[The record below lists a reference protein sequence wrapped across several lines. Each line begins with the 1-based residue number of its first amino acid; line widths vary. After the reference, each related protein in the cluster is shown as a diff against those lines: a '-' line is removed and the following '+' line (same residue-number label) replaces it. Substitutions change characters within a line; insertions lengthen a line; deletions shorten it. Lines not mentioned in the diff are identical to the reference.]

1 MELKGIIVNIM
12 PEKTGQGKNGVWK
25 SQDII
30 LQTDGKYAKKV
41 AINLFG
47 EAIEKYL
54 PEINQRVVVQFDI
67 ESREYNGN
75 WFTTVKAWKIEKDG
89 GESNQPVQTV
99 VAEEVNPT
107 QQQAQ
112 QQNDPLNE
120 ESSLH
125 F

>member
-41 AINLFG
+41 AINLYG
-47 EAIEKYL
+47 ENIEKYL
-54 PEINQRVVVQFDI
+54 PAINQRVVVQFDV

-89 GESNQPVQTV
+89 GELNQPVQTV
-99 VAEEVNPT
+99 VAEEVNPP
-107 QQQAQ
+107 QHQA

-120 ESSLH
+120 ESGLP

>member
-89 GESNQPVQTV
+89 GESNQPFQTV
-99 VAEEVNPT
+99 VQEGVNHP
-107 QQQAQ
+107 QQKS

-120 ESSLH
+120 ESSLP

>member
-54 PEINQRVVVQFDI
+54 PEINQRVVVHFDV

-99 VAEEVNPT
+99 VAEEVSQP
-107 QQQAQ
+107 QQKS
-112 QQNDPLNE
+112 QQNNQPNE
-120 ESSLH
+120 ESSLP